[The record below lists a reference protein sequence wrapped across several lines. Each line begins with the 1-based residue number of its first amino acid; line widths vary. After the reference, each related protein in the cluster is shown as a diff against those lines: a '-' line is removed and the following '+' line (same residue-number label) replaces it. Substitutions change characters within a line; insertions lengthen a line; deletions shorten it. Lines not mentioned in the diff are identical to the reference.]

1 MNGKGG
7 SSLGT
12 LLFSVPLAAI
22 PLMAIFGIPQFAPLV
37 ASPERS
43 GSYDRHSDDRS
54 SNVRIRGGRRHAD
67 EFEEELTESDA
78 PEFGSDRRPSLDQS
92 IDNRHGR
99 PAAGR
104 GRSQRDSA
112 EEWPQAELGA
122 DRPEESP
129 EIALN
134 DGDSR
139 GGRSTRDRT
148 GSLPAAEAPAQ
159 PAATGLTW
167 QSAAERFQ
175 TLGITSYHL
184 EPGSNPTSFLFVC
197 SFCPE
202 QHPNVTMRF
211 ESESADPLLAVDDV
225 LAQIDRWQQKQS
237 AAQP

>member
-43 GSYDRHSDDRS
+43 GGYDRHSDDRS
-54 SNVRIRGGRRHAD
+54 SDVRIRGGRRQAEEFAD
-67 EFEEELTESDA
+67 ELDESEA
-78 PEFGSDRRPSLDQS
+78 PEFDADRRPSLDRS
-92 IDNRHGR
+92 LEDRYGR
-99 PAAGR
+99 AAAGR
-104 GRSQRDSA
+104 ARSQRDSA
-112 EEWPQAELGA
+112 QEVPQTELGE
-122 DRPEESP
+122 DRQEESP
-129 EIALN
+129 ASAFADDLL
-134 DGDSR
+134 DR
-139 GGRSTRDRT
+139 RSTRDRNESPSAT
-148 GSLPAAEAPAQ
+148 EAPAQ

-167 QSAAERFQ
+167 QSAAQRFQ
-175 TLGITSYHL
+175 ALGISSYHL

-202 QHPNVTMRF
+202 LHPNVTMRF

-237 AAQP
+237 APQP